1 MECNLCLVTQEKSL
15 WAVTVPSW
23 QVTWAYQRQP
33 LTLNTHVTLENVVH
47 HGFTGDLEHC
57 PLNPTITGWCLF
69 CQKTQNLLDMVLFLR
84 VSEVQ
89 EWPSVLQHS
98 SYSLPLSFLTF
109 PCGSWT
115 HCFYFCRCFPSPLSS
130 PGLPTPSLLLTCP
143 LPWFSSASIPS
154 PYSCHILPFTDT
166 AKHRAPFPPVSDW
179 PVTERQGSVSGFW
192 AILDQPHQPLITE
205 SKLLWLLPVTHFF
218 FFFPL
223 FLNSIIGTR
232 DACGNLGKTWNLG
245 NERVSVAV
253 WTVRH
258 LENIRQK
265 LFQAQLHIPK
275 PECHTDL
282 CSVTPLQNNGFG
294 LISTQESSLLAVILK
309 GQASC
314 APLLAKCLIC
324 AFFSF

>member
-47 HGFTGDLEHC
+47 HGFSGDLEHC

-115 HCFYFCRCFPSPLSS
+115 HYIYFCRCFPSPLSS

-166 AKHRAPFPPVSDW
+166 AKHRAPFPPSATGRSQNDKD
-179 PVTERQGSVSGFW
+179 QSLDSGPFW
-192 AILDQPHQPLITE
+192 TSHTT
-205 SKLLWLLPVTHFF
+205 LWSRNQSFFDYCQSPIF
-218 FFFPL
+218 FFFPS
-223 FLNSIIGTR
+223 F
-232 DACGNLGKTWNLG
+232 
-245 NERVSVAV
+245 
-253 WTVRH
+253 
-258 LENIRQK
+258 
-265 LFQAQLHIPK
+265 PK
-275 PECHTDL
+275 FYNWHSGCLWE
-282 CSVTPLQNNGFG
+282 FG
-294 LISTQESSLLAVILK
+294 
-309 GQASC
+309 
-314 APLLAKCLIC
+314 
-324 AFFSF
+324 